1 MPNEHDIRYVVSL
14 SLEQVASGC
23 EQTIK
28 IRTSE
33 VCPSCNGSG
42 RSSTPDSTACP
53 SCRGTGE
60 TYQALPTSVRI
71 PAGVKDG
78 CQLRVETRGQIGE
91 KGESPKRLSVVVS
104 IRAHKIFQRHD
115 DDIIYELPLNF
126 AQAALGAEVM
136 VPTLQGNVAFG
147 IPAGTQTGEVFRLK
161 RKGIPHFGRRGRGD
175 QLIKVRVVT
184 PTSLDESQRRRLE
197 RLAKSLPQAES
208 RKPKNRKQGNS

>member
-1 MPNEHDIRYVVSL
+1 MPNEDDIRCVVSL
-14 SLEQVASGC
+14 SLEQAASGC

-28 IRTSE
+28 IRSSE
-33 VCPSCNGSG
+33 VCPLCNGSG
-42 RSSTPDSTACP
+42 RSSTPDSTPCP

-78 CQLRVETRGQIGE
+78 CQLHVETRGQIGE
-91 KGESPKRLSVVVS
+91 KGEVPKRLSVVVS
-104 IRAHKIFQRHD
+104 IRAHRLFQRSN
-115 DDIIYELPLNF
+115 DDIVYELPLNF

-136 VPTLQGNVAFG
+136 VPTLQGNVAFR

-161 RKGIPHFGRRGRGD
+161 HNGIAHFGRRGRGD
-175 QLIKVRVVT
+175 QLIKVQVVT

-197 RLAKSLPQAES
+197 QLANSLPQAES
-208 RKPKNRKQGNS
+208 GKRKSRKQGNS